1 MTETET
7 VTVDTVRRR
16 AVTVDTVRRRVLDI
30 LAERPDVRNPRGG
43 NGCAYVAGM
52 FSGWDDGI
60 PHAPRCVVGE
70 YLVRWEGWT
79 DADFAA
85 SENETA
91 KVLIGD
97 SLPADVVAVLQSAQE
112 GADGVVPWWFDEL
125 PPVWGDACHELDVQW
140 GMA

>member
-7 VTVDTVRRR
+7 VT
-16 AVTVDTVRRRVLDI
+16 ADTVRRRVLDI
-30 LAERPDVRNPRGG
+30 LAERPNVRNPRSGS
-43 NGCAYVAGM
+43 GCAYVADP
-52 FSGWDDGI
+52 FSAWEDGT

-70 YLVRWEGWT
+70 YLVRFEGWT

-112 GADGVVPWWFDEL
+112 GADGMTSWWLDEL
-125 PPVWGDACHELDVQW
+125 PPLWGDACQELEAQWW

>member
-7 VTVDTVRRR
+7 VT
-16 AVTVDTVRRRVLDI
+16 ADTVRRRVLDI
-30 LAERPDVRNPRGG
+30 LAERPNVRNPRAGS
-43 NGCAYVAGM
+43 GCAYVADP
-52 FSGWDDGI
+52 FSGWGDGR

-70 YLVRWEGWT
+70 YLVRFEGWT

-91 KVLIGD
+91 RTLIGD
-97 SLPADVVAVLQSAQE
+97 DLPADVVAVLQSAQE
-112 GADGVVPWWFDEL
+112 GADGTATWSLGEL
-125 PPVWGDACHELDVQW
+125 PPLWDEVRWSLRERW